1 MTGAGPGGP
10 SYPAMSYGS
19 WSTPPPTGT
28 AHGPRRNVVDVVVS
42 IGLMGVHLLVAMA
55 TLMMIGFAAM
65 GMDSCSYRAC
75 GDPIWADISLGI
87 VLISAVSLPAADVVL
102 TIVWLV
108 RNRRSWPIPLAF
120 CAAHL
125 VLGAVCLALFLASGP
140 Q

>member
-10 SYPAMSYGS
+10 AYPAMNYGP
-19 WSTPPPTGT
+19 WNTQPAMGA
-28 AHGPRRNVVDVVVS
+28 AHGSLRTIADVVVS
-42 IGLMGVHLLVAMA
+42 IALMFAHALVAMA

-87 VLISAVSLPAADVVL
+87 VLISAVALPGADVVL
-102 TIVWLV
+102 TIVWLA

-120 CAAHL
+120 FVAHL
-125 VLGAVCLALFLASGP
+125 MLGAVCFALFVAAGP

>member
-10 SYPAMSYGS
+10 SHPAMNYGP
-19 WSTPPPTGT
+19 WTTPPAVMP
-28 AHGPRRNVVDVVVS
+28 AHNPRRNIVDIVVS
-42 IGLMGVHLLVAMA
+42 IGLMGAHLLVAMA

-65 GMDSCSYRAC
+65 GLDSCSYRAC

-87 VLISAVSLPAADVVL
+87 VLISAVALPGADVVL
-102 TIVWLV
+102 TIVWLA

-125 VLGAVCLALFLASGP
+125 VLGAVCFALLVAAGP